1 MSRRPEPESPEHS
14 LPPVPEWTY
23 WLEPGRILAGCLPSS
38 REPEELLEKLGALLD
53 AGVRTFVNLMEA
65 EERDRTGTPFVA
77 YADRVDPLAEAR
89 GIEVRC
95 LRFPIRD
102 LDIPTRE
109 RMVEILAA
117 LDAAVERGVVYLHCW
132 GGVGRT
138 GTVAACRLIERAR
151 LTPEEALARLAELRR
166 ADRRRGHRPSPE
178 TPAQRRFVHAWP
190 RGRERR

>member
-1 MSRRPEPESPEHS
+1 MFAPTSI
-14 LPPVPEWTY
+14 PEWTY

-38 REPEELLEKLGALLD
+38 QEPGELREKIQALLA

-65 EERDRTGTPFVA
+65 EELDRAGTPFVA
-77 YADRVDPLAEAR
+77 YADLVERLATEQ

-109 RMVEILAA
+109 RMEEILVALEAA
-117 LDAAVERGVVYLHCW
+117 RERGVVYLHCW

-138 GTVAACRLIERAR
+138 GTVAGCWLIRQHG
-151 LTPEEALARLAELRR
+151 LTSQAALDRLAELHRL
-166 ADRRRGHRPSPE
+166 DRHRGHRPSPE
-178 TPAQRRFVHAWP
+178 TPAQRHFVHAWP
-190 RGRERR
+190 HQGEPR